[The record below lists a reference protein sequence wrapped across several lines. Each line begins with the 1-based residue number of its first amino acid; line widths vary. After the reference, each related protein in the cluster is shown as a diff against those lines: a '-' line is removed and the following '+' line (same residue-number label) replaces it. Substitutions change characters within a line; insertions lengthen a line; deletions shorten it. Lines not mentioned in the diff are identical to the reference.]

1 MLNYI
6 KQSSIKTK
14 LLLIIMLT
22 STVSLLVAALFFV
35 NYEIKS
41 VRQSMVR
48 DLATIA
54 MILGDNST
62 ASISFDNQ
70 EDARNVLKALES
82 QKHIIYASIYNKER
96 KLLADYLREGADYD
110 ANSRF
115 LEETGHRF
123 TDHYLEL
130 SRPIKEDGRV
140 IGQIY
145 LRSNLTELSARLK
158 DYAFFVPPVLFI
170 ALIIAFIFSNLL
182 QRIISRPVIHLV
194 DIMKQVSREKN
205 YALRATRQ
213 EPDELG
219 TLIDGFNEMLAQ
231 IQARDLDLEQKN
243 IALEQAKELAEAASR
258 AKSQFLA
265 TMSHEIRTPM
275 NGVLGMTEL
284 LLNTDLND
292 QQRYLAETAQTSGQT
307 LMSIIN
313 DVLDFSKIEAG
324 KLELH
329 VSDIDIYEIVEEIVE
344 LFAGTAYHKGL
355 ELICFLPDTLPLNL
369 RGDPV
374 RLRQILS
381 NLTSN
386 AIKFTEQGEILI
398 RVIVLQEERS
408 HLSLRFEVVDSG
420 IGISSKNIEQLF
432 QPFIQA
438 DGSTTRKYGGSGLG
452 LAISKELVEMMGG
465 EIGVKSELD
474 HGSIFWFTVRL
485 EKQISQYILPN
496 YAITNLQGVRVLIVD
511 DNETCCEILKR
522 YLKSWGIQS
531 HSVTTA
537 EHALQKLQEAVL
549 QQQPYDIAMID
560 LALVGMDGIK
570 LTNAIKAEA
579 SIAHTRI
586 VLLATIDQVTVEHAQ
601 HPRILGILNK
611 PVRQS
616 KLYQCIDTV
625 MKKTVEASSVALEEL
640 QFQITPHFEARIL
653 LAEDNLVN
661 QQYAKF
667 TLEDFGCQVEV
678 VDNGQKV
685 IDALE
690 QNSYDLI
697 FMDCQMPL
705 MDGFEATQTV
715 RQRGFQDIHRQ
726 RPIPIVALTAHAMES
741 DQQYCLSVGMD
752 DYLGK
757 PVNKKQLQNI
767 LEKWLANKVHSA

>member
-22 STVSLLVAALFFV
+22 STVSLLVAALFFI
-35 NYEIKS
+35 NYEVKS

-54 MILGDNST
+54 TILGGNSNSAIT
-62 ASISFDNQ
+62 YDNQ
-70 EDARNVLKALES
+70 DDALEVLSVLKT
-82 QKHIIYASIYNKER
+82 QKHIIYASIYGYDQKF
-96 KLLADYLREGADYD
+96 LVDYLREGASYD
-110 ANSRF
+110 PSTRF
-115 LEETGHRF
+115 LEGTGHRF
-123 TDHYLEL
+123 GDTYLEL
-130 SRPIKEDGRV
+130 SRQIKEGEQI

-145 LRSNLTELSARLK
+145 IRSDLAELSIQLRG
-158 DYAFFVPPVLFI
+158 YAFFVPPVLFT
-170 ALIIAFIFSNLL
+170 ALIIAFLFSHLL

-194 DIMKQVSREKN
+194 HIMKQVSQEKN
-205 YALRATRQ
+205 YALRATGQ
-213 EPDELG
+213 APDELG
-219 TLIDGFNEMLAQ
+219 ILINGFNEMLDQ

-243 IALEQAKELAEAASR
+243 VALEQAKELAEAASQ

-292 QQRYLAETAQTSGQT
+292 QQRYLAETVQTSGQT

-329 VSDIDIYEIVEEIVE
+329 ISDIDIYEIVEEIVE

-398 RVIVLQEERS
+398 RIVTLQEEKQ
-408 HLSLRFEVVDSG
+408 HILLRFDVIDSG
-420 IGISSKNIEQLF
+420 IGIAPKSIEQLF

-465 EIGVKSELD
+465 EIGLKSELGQ
-474 HGSIFWFTVRL
+474 GSIFWFTIRL
-485 EKQISQYILPN
+485 EKQASQYILPH
-496 YAITNLQGVRVLIVD
+496 YATPNLQGVRILIVD
-511 DNETCCEILKR
+511 DNQTCCEILKR
-522 YLKSWGIQS
+522 YLKSWGIQGE
-531 HSVTTA
+531 SVATG
-537 EHALQKLQEAVL
+537 EQALQKLQEAVL
-549 QQQPYDIAMID
+549 QQNPYNLTIID

-570 LTNAIKAEA
+570 LTNAIKAETT
-579 SIAHTRI
+579 IATTRI
-586 VLLATIDQVTVEHAQ
+586 VLLATIDQVTVEHTQ
-601 HPRILGILNK
+601 HPGILGILNK

-625 MKKTVEASSVALEEL
+625 MKKTVEASTAALEEL
-640 QFQITPHFEARIL
+640 QFQITPNFEARIL

-678 VDNGQKV
+678 VDNGAKV
-685 IDALE
+685 IEALE
-690 QNSYDLI
+690 VANYDLI
-697 FMDCQMPL
+697 FMDCQMPV
-705 MDGFEATQTV
+705 MDGFEATRMV
-715 RQRGFQDIHRQ
+715 RSRGFQDATRQ

-757 PVNKKQLQNI
+757 PVNKKQLQSI
-767 LEKWLANKVHSA
+767 LEKWLANKIPTA